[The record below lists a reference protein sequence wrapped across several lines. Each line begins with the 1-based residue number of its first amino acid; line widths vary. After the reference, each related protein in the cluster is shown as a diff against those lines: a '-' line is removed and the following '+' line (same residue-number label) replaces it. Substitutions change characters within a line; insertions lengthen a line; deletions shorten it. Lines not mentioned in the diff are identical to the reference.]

1 MKIGAPQA
9 LFANTVYPPQRAM
22 GLCSS
27 SNSSNSSSSSS
38 SSISISMGKGFSKE
52 RG

>member
-27 SNSSNSSSSSS
+27 SNISSSSSS
-38 SSISISMGKGFSKE
+38 TRKGLSKE